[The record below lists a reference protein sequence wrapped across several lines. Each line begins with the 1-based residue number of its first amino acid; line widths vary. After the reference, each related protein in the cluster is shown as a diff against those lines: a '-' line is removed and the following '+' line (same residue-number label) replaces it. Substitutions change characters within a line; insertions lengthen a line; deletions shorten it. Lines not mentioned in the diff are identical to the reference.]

1 MPIGQLLL
9 ALLQFNQRPQLLLL
23 AGRQNLRSNLREIL
37 RIDRNVRL

>member
-23 AGRQNLRSNLREIL
+23 AWPGDKIYAATSAKSSE
-37 RIDRNVRL
+37 